1 MRRQRFSREQ
11 IAEADQRDILGV
23 ARELNLKLEK
33 RKNTYKVPGYGGLYI
48 TPMKNA
54 FHCFSAD
61 MSRENNCGG
70 GPIQLVMFIHQCTFI
85 ESVSYLLGIKGLDT
99 YKREPVEEK
108 EIEFSLPERSDSFRY
123 IYAYLIK
130 TRKIDRW
137 VVDQFIKEKML
148 YENKYHSCVFVGYD
162 YDGNPRHAAIRGTMT
177 SKAFKG
183 ETRGSDKRF
192 AFHRSG
198 ENKMLHV
205 YESPIDMMSYLTL
218 YPDAIK
224 DHHVA
229 LCCLADTSLQ
239 EYLKHYDIQRIFL
252 HLDNDEWGRNQTEKL
267 KDFYGKS
274 YDIWDESPFDGY
286 KDFNEQL
293 AGRKGWKMDDFLKGY
308 NAKFL
313 QHIHFTGFV
322 DDEDLPTIFAGASW
336 FVFPT
341 KYEGFGIP
349 PLESMACGTPVISS
363 DAASMPE
370 VLGNSAIYFENNS
383 FDSLN
388 QKVKIALSMSEIEK
402 QKLIKRGL
410 QQIKRFSWQNEAA
423 KLNEIFKRT

>member
-1 MRRQRFSREQ
+1 
-11 IAEADQRDILGV
+11 
-23 ARELNLKLEK
+23 
-33 RKNTYKVPGYGGLYI
+33 
-48 TPMKNA
+48 MKNA

-108 EIEFSLPERSDSFRY
+108 EIEFSLPERSDSFRH

-239 EYLKHYDIQRIFL
+239 EYVKHYDIQRIFL

-274 YDIWDESPFDGY
+274 YDIWDESPFDGF

-293 AGRKGWKMDDFLKGY
+293 AGRKG
-308 NAKFL
+308 
-313 QHIHFTGFV
+313 
-322 DDEDLPTIFAGASW
+322 
-336 FVFPT
+336 
-341 KYEGFGIP
+341 
-349 PLESMACGTPVISS
+349 
-363 DAASMPE
+363 
-370 VLGNSAIYFENNS
+370 
-383 FDSLN
+383 
-388 QKVKIALSMSEIEK
+388 
-402 QKLIKRGL
+402 
-410 QQIKRFSWQNEAA
+410 
-423 KLNEIFKRT
+423 

>member
-70 GPIQLVMFIHQCTFI
+70 GPIQLVMVIHQCTFI

-108 EIEFSLPERSDSFRY
+108 EIEFSLPERSDSFRH

-239 EYLKHYDIQRIFL
+239 EYVKHYDIQRIFL

-293 AGRKGWKMDDFLKGY
+293 AGRKG
-308 NAKFL
+308 
-313 QHIHFTGFV
+313 
-322 DDEDLPTIFAGASW
+322 
-336 FVFPT
+336 
-341 KYEGFGIP
+341 
-349 PLESMACGTPVISS
+349 
-363 DAASMPE
+363 
-370 VLGNSAIYFENNS
+370 
-383 FDSLN
+383 
-388 QKVKIALSMSEIEK
+388 
-402 QKLIKRGL
+402 
-410 QQIKRFSWQNEAA
+410 
-423 KLNEIFKRT
+423 